1 VNPYGSRPA
10 DGPPPRAGRAAGG
23 SAPDAR
29 AGRAAGP
36 TAPGWGDSEPTLRRA
51 IWRAT
56 LRLLHRSRASWPIWT
71 GLVVLGCAGITWWKW
86 THPAP
91 YATTVVFRISDT
103 DVGAPPETVSA
114 RALRTY
120 VFDLAFSHSNLARI
134 AAAEVGPGAGV
145 AAGFAGDPAGAT
157 SREPVATGVDP
168 VTSLIDAMS
177 LEITESDLVEDRDP
191 TTPPPSVRMQLTFR
205 ARAAD
210 VSWNVAHALADL
222 VMTSE
227 RARRQRSA
235 SRGEALGPAARG
247 VEVGGRA
254 AAAEVAAGA
263 PGDRLGRAGAS
274 PSSVARDVASVLH
287 ESAES
292 GLTRRALE
300 ANQGL
305 RFELVDPGQYPGDQ
319 FRSPLSLIVSTLL
332 AFPAALLAA
341 ALLAGAFDPRVLDS
355 QDLMA
360 MGVVV
365 LGRVDAVTRV

>member
-1 VNPYGSRPA
+1 MDPYASRPA
-10 DGPPPRAGRAAGG
+10 DGPPPRAGRAAAGVA
-23 SAPDAR
+23 APEAR
-29 AGRAAGP
+29 ADRAAGP
-36 TAPGWGDSEPTLRRA
+36 TAAGWGESEPTLRGA
-51 IWRAT
+51 IGRAT

-103 DVGAPPETVSA
+103 DVGAPAETASA
-114 RALRTY
+114 RALRAY
-120 VFDLAFSHSNLARI
+120 VFDLAFSHSNLARVAAETGAGSAGELRG
-134 AAAEVGPGAGV
+134 AAAAP
-145 AAGFAGDPAGAT
+145 
-157 SREPVATGVDP
+157 EPVGTGVDP
-168 VTSLIDAMS
+168 VTRLIDAMS

-191 TTPPPSVRMQLTFR
+191 GTPPPSVRMQLTFR

-235 SRGEALGPAARG
+235 SRGEALGPAAARG
-247 VEVGGRA
+247 VTAGARE
-254 AAAEVAAGA
+254 AAAEGPAGA
-263 PGDRLGRAGAS
+263 PLDDRQGRPGAAS
-274 PSSVARDVASVLH
+274 SSVARDVASVLH

-292 GLTRRALE
+292 GLTQRALE

-319 FRSPLSLIVSTLL
+319 FRSPLSLIVSALL
-332 AFPAALLAA
+332 AFPGALLAA